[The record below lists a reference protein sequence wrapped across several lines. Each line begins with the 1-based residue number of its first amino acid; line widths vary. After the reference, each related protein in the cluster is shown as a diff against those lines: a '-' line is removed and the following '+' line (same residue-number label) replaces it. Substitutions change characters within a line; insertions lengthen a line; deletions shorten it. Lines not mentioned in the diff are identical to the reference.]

1 MRVEMAARTPAS
13 SAGVDLYID
22 RLGHDVVSHAIVIP
36 DVNPEIWQ
44 LRPDFVAL
52 SIVVRGGR
60 NEPGHDLAGS
70 QFTRPAWAEDHLA
83 AWREAYKA
91 FGSKP
96 QRTPCSAEAL
106 WRRLERDGALTSINA
121 VVDLYNAVSLRYAIP
136 VGGEDLATYQGAPR
150 LLRATGTEM
159 FQATRDGQPVDETVD
174 RGEVIWRDDAGVTC
188 RRWNWRQSARTR
200 ITLSST
206 DMWFII
212 ERLEPMSLEA
222 LDAAGDALTAGLFA
236 LQPSARITRTVIQ
249 PPPIA

>member
-1 MRVEMAARTPAS
+1 MR
-13 SAGVDLYID
+13 
-22 RLGHDVVSHAIVIP
+22 P

-60 NEPGHDLAGS
+60 NESGRDLVAS
-70 QFTRPAWAEDHLA
+70 AFSRPAWAEGHLA

-96 QRTPCSAEAL
+96 QRTPSSAEAL
-106 WRRLERDGALTSINA
+106 WRRLERDGSLASINA
-121 VVDLYNAVSLRYAIP
+121 VVDLYNAVSLRFAVP
-136 VGGEDLATYQGAPR
+136 VGGEDLALYHGVPR
-150 LLRATGTEM
+150 LLRASGDEV

-188 RRWNWRQSARTR
+188 RRWNWRQTARTR
-200 ITLSST
+200 ITPLST

-212 ERLEPMSLEA
+212 ERLEPMSLDA
-222 LDAAGDALTAGLFA
+222 LAAAGDELTAGLLA
-236 LQPSARITRTVIQ
+236 LKPDASITSTVIDASQ
-249 PPPIA
+249 AKIPYS